1 MPLSV
6 RLDPELESRIDAH
19 SKETGLPKSR
29 IIARGVSE
37 YLDMHTGPT
46 LYELALDILKNPAAG
61 AKIAASIKRTHSETR
76 RKDYRT
82 YTKKK
87 HADRTGNR
95 G

>member
-6 RLDPELESRIDAH
+6 RLAPELESRIDAH

-46 LYELALDILKNPAAG
+46 LYELALDILKIPAVD
-61 AKIAASIKRTHSETR
+61 AKTAASAKRSHSESR

-87 HADRTGNR
+87 HADRTGSR
-95 G
+95 R

>member
-6 RLDPELESRIDAH
+6 RLDPELESRINAH

-46 LYELALDILKNPAAG
+46 LYELALDILKIPAAG
-61 AKIAASIKRTHSETR
+61 AKITASIKRTHSETR

-87 HADRTGNR
+87 HADRTGTR

>member
-6 RLDPELESRIDAH
+6 RLDSELEARINAH

-29 IIARGVSE
+29 IIARGVRE
-37 YLDMHTGPT
+37 YLDLHTGPT
-46 LYELALDILKNPAAG
+46 LYELALDVLGNSDVG
-61 AKIAASIKRTHSETR
+61 AKKTIRAKRVPSQTR
-76 RKDYRT
+76 QQDYRA

-87 HADRTGNR
+87 HASRTGSR